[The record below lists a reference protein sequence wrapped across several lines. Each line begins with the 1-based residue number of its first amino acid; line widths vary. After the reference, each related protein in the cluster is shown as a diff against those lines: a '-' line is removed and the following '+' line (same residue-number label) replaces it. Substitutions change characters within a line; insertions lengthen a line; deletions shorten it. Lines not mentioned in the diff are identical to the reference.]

1 MAPDL
6 HRRPSFGVLSG
17 QKKQSSAWRHS
28 SMFFGHG
35 ERAPLIRPSAGA
47 RQTPAKMSV
56 CAGFQ
61 IRCGLKTIVQPPKC
75 QHQKKP
81 FDGKLFCN
89 LAFFARLL
97 PPPAHAAGC
106 RGAWLHPA
114 FSIAVGPTRFDAA
127 LRCTAR
133 FLNFSA
139 CGKVVTPPRL
149 PCAPPSRFK
158 IGACSR
164 FCNLAKNAGLQY

>member
-1 MAPDL
+1 
-6 HRRPSFGVLSG
+6 
-17 QKKQSSAWRHS
+17 
-28 SMFFGHG
+28 MFFGHG

-89 LAFFARLL
+89 LAFFARLRTSRSVSASDIFHRGWPDSVLYGSALYGTVLESSHLVAGSGHRHVTRAPL
-97 PPPAHAAGC
+97 PAAS
-106 RGAWLHPA
+106 R
-114 FSIAVGPTRFDAA
+114 
-127 LRCTAR
+127 
-133 FLNFSA
+133 SA
-139 CGKVVTPPRL
+139 CAEYRASKIFVILRK
-149 PCAPPSRFK
+149 APDYKYVGESSVFFVIFSMFLVRK
-158 IGACSR
+158 E
-164 FCNLAKNAGLQY
+164 L